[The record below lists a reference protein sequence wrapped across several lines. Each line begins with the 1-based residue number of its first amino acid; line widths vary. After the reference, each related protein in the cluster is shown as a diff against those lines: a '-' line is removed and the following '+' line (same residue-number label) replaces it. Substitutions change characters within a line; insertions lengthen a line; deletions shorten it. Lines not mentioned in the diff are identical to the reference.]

1 MPQGKELTYRKIFVL
16 WVPLAAT
23 WLMIAAEGLFLA
35 AVVARL
41 ANPEFNLAAYGVA
54 FSFAIIIEAPIIMM
68 LSASTALVKDR
79 NSFFKLRNFTYA
91 LNAILTALLVVILV
105 TPIFDLVALR
115 LMRLPESVARLT
127 YLSLIVFL
135 PWPAAIGYRR
145 FYQGLFIRYDM
156 SRRVAYGTVIRLS
169 AMASTAFVLS
179 FFFEVDGALVGA
191 SALSAGVTAEAMAAR
206 LMVRGIVRRIL
217 EAPKAE
223 TEGEALTYRQI
234 TSFYIPLAL
243 TSTISLAVH
252 PMITFFLGQSRS
264 PLESLSTYPV
274 ITALSFIFRSVGLS
288 FQEVA
293 IALWGEKGRNYLLLR
308 NFATGLGIAATFGLG
323 LIAFTPANTIWFHSI
338 AGLSVEL
345 SEFARLPVRILTP
358 IPALSVLLSFQRA
371 ILVNT
376 RRIKPITWTS
386 MVEIFGIT
394 VVLFVAIKIF
404 DMVGV
409 VAAAMAVVLG
419 RFAGNLY
426 LVPPCSE
433 VLRDVKNK
441 LQ

>member
-1 MPQGKELTYRKIFVL
+1 MPQGKDLTYRKIFVL

-41 ANPEFNLAAYGVA
+41 ANPEFNLAAYGIA

-79 NSFFKLRNFTYA
+79 NSFFKLRNFTYG
-91 LNAILTALLVVILV
+91 LNAILTALLVLILV
-105 TPIFDLVALR
+105 TPFFDLVVFR
-115 LMRLPESVARLT
+115 IMQLPESVSRNV
-127 YLSLIVFL
+127 YLSLIIFL
-135 PWPAAIGYRR
+135 PWPGAIGYRR

-169 AMASTAFVLS
+169 AMASMALVLS
-179 FFFEVDGALVGA
+179 LFFEVDGALVGA
-191 SALSAGVTAEAMAAR
+191 AALSAGVTAEALAAR

-217 EAPKAE
+217 ETPKSE

-234 TSFYIPLAL
+234 ATFYVPLAL

-252 PMITFFLGQSRS
+252 PMITFFLGQSRM

-293 IALWGEKGRNYLLLR
+293 IALWGEKGQNYRLLR
-308 NFATGLGIAATFGLG
+308 NFATILGIAATCGLG
-323 LIAFTPANTIWFHSI
+323 IIAFTPANTIWFHSI
-338 AGLSVEL
+338 SGLSLQL

-358 IPALSVLLSFQRA
+358 LPALSVLLSFQRA

-376 RRIKPITWTS
+376 RRTKPITWTS
-386 MVEIFGIT
+386 MVEIFGIA
-394 VVLFVAIKIF
+394 VILFLTIRIF

-409 VAAAMAVVLG
+409 VAAAIAVGLG
-419 RFAGNLY
+419 RLAGNLF
-426 LVPPCSE
+426 LVPPCSG
-433 VLRDVKNK
+433 VLRDVRKK